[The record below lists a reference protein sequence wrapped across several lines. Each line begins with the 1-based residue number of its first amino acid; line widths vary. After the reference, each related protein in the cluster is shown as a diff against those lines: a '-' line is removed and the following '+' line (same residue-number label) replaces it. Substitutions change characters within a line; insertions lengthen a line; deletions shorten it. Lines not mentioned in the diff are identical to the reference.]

1 MKKRRGS
8 GGKMRALDL
17 AVKPAKQRR
26 VAGGATRKVALP
38 DIVKTPAPSGPVPL
52 PYPN

>member
-8 GGKMRALDL
+8 ARKTRARDL
-17 AVKPAKQRR
+17 AVKPTKGRR
-26 VAGGATRKVALP
+26 VTGGASRKVALP
-38 DIVKTPAPSGPVPL
+38 DVVKTPAPSGPVPL